1 MTELSGLIAKAGGER
16 PDGRPPSQ
24 ADILVMLAEAA
35 ELFHTPDEIGYADIE
50 INGHRETW
58 AIKSSW
64 VPALAEAALF
74 RGAGERADQ
83 RGDRHGDRRRRR
95 ESST

>member
-1 MTELSGLIAKAGGER
+1 MTELSGLIAEAGGER

-58 AIKSSW
+58 PIKSRG
-64 VPALAEAALF
+64 F
-74 RGAGERADQ
+74 RRWLKRRYFEEMDERAEQ
-83 RGDRHGDRRRRR
+83 RGDRHGDRRH
-95 ESST
+95 